1 MMHHVLLLEN
11 EDRMTDFTHME
22 IGGLHFA
29 ISSKISDTLQQPEPA
44 YRSFLGKVKNHPGR
58 RPADI
63 LIRLQL
69 GGMPDTE
76 NLQKIFDSGQSWS
89 MFQDRDD
96 YCLTLNPPAF
106 KQPFWLARI
115 NRDFTEATVYCSEK
129 LVSRRNGRTEL
140 SNPVSYPLDQILLMY
155 ILARRQ
161 GALLHAA
168 GIDINGRGYIF
179 PGKSGAGK
187 STITR
192 QFAALGDTGLLSDDR
207 IVVRKLE
214 GTFKAYGTPWPGEA
228 GIALNESV
236 PLASIFFINHGS
248 ANLIKDITPQEAL
261 ARLLP
266 VTSIPWYDREVMDK
280 ILTFCEDLIS
290 SVPIYELDFKPSVEV
305 VDVFERFV
313 STHT

>member
-1 MMHHVLLLEN
+1 
-11 EDRMTDFTHME
+11 ME

-29 ISSKISDTLQQPEPA
+29 ISGRISNMLQKPKPF
-44 YRSFLGKVKNHPGR
+44 YRLFSGKVNNHPGH

-63 LIRLQL
+63 RIRLEL
-69 GGMPDTE
+69 GGMPATE
-76 NLQKIFDSGQSWS
+76 NLERLFDSGQSWS
-89 MFQDRDD
+89 MFRDGD
-96 YCLTLNPPAF
+96 GYCLTLHPPAF
-106 KQPFWLARI
+106 EQPFWLARM

-129 LVSRRNGRTEL
+129 LVSRRNGSPVL

-155 ILARRQ
+155 ILARRH

-168 GIDINGRGYIF
+168 GIDINGKGYIF

-207 IVVRKLE
+207 IVVRKIE
-214 GTFKAYGTPWPGEA
+214 GGFKAYGTPWPGEA
-228 GIALNESV
+228 GIALNKSV
-236 PLASIFFINHGS
+236 PLAGIFFINHGS
-248 ANLIKDITPQEAL
+248 ANRIREITPKEAL

-266 VTSIPWYDREVMDK
+266 VTSIPWYDREVMDR

-313 STHT
+313 SAQT